1 MPFPVSSLI
10 ACSFFDRCVN
20 PNAAQH
26 IRRLGEL
33 DVVVEKWA
41 GQRLDP
47 RIGQRLADGILVVD
61 NKPKVTSFVSRLSS
75 AFLPC
80 EELVAQIDK
89 GRSAGFAPKLE
100 VEQLP
105 VED

>member
-1 MPFPVSSLI
+1 MRQSH
-10 ACSFFDRCVN
+10 
-20 PNAAQH
+20 AAQH
-26 IRRLGEL
+26 VRRLGEL
-33 DVVVEKWA
+33 DIVVADNLYAIAPGVEKVEKWA